1 MSTTFSFKE
10 LVSNQIAK
18 RVSNHRTHCQWR
30 NCWSLDAIFTNWE
43 CQSALV
49 STQWISLCVSWR
61 ARDKSFHEANIVK
74 RAFYCH
80 TGLTIWGQRRR
91 SVIQDVWELA
101 LVPKR
106 ENEKL
111 SNCPTSIPGWGA
123 RGRAQRVKGG
133 IEVFYPGLDRSCPPI
148 TCPRCCAP
156 HHLCV
161 DVVSYSACRALT
173 NPSVIFPV
181 VFHEECVE
189 SGIWPISGK
198 AASSS
203 LAANLNKI
211 HTQTASIHTTH
222 LTPRPTS
229 YQNLKRSW
237 GFFGQG
243 GIGELGWKDENWKE
257 WDHFMYVSFS
267 LFTSRWKK
275 QPLHPKV
282 SSTQ

>member
-1 MSTTFSFKE
+1 MKKL
-10 LVSNQIAK
+10 LVM
-18 RVSNHRTHCQWR
+18 
-30 NCWSLDAIFTNWE
+30 DAIFTNWE

-49 STQWISLCVSWR
+49 STQWISVCVSWR

-80 TGLTIWGQRRR
+80 TFGWQSGVKGDGLLFRMFESWHWCQ
-91 SVIQDVWELA
+91 
-101 LVPKR
+101 R

-181 VFHEECVE
+181 VFQEECVE

-203 LAANLNKI
+203 PAANLNKI
-211 HTQTASIHTTH
+211 HRQTASIHTTH

>member
-1 MSTTFSFKE
+1 MKIL
-10 LVSNQIAK
+10 LVLGYNTYLQ
-18 RVSNHRTHCQWR
+18 T
-30 NCWSLDAIFTNWE
+30 E

-49 STQWISLCVSWR
+49 STQWISVCVSWR
-61 ARDKSFHEANIVK
+61 ARDKSVLEPNIVK

-80 TGLTIWGQRRR
+80 TGLTVWGQRRR

-101 LVPKR
+101 LVPER
-106 ENEKL
+106 EREVVQL
-111 SNCPTSIPGWGA
+111 SHLHSRLGGS
-123 RGRAQRVKGG
+123 GRAQRVKGG

-148 TCPRCCAP
+148 TCPRCCVS

-203 LAANLNKI
+203 PAANLNKI
-211 HTQTASIHTTH
+211 HTQTASIHTKH

-237 GFFGQG
+237 WFFGQG
-243 GIGELGWKDENWKE
+243 GIGELCWKDENWKV
-257 WDHFMYVSFS
+257 WDHFMYLSFS
-267 LFTSRWKK
+267 LFLSRWKK
-275 QPLHPKV
+275 NNHFIRRSPVHNSVLTRLH
-282 SSTQ
+282 STH

>member
-1 MSTTFSFKE
+1 MQYLQTASVNQHLSALNEYQCVSAEGLAINQFSRQTSSKE
-10 LVSNQIAK
+10 LSTVTLGWQSGVK
-18 RVSNHRTHCQWR
+18 GDGLLFRMFGSLHWCQ
-30 NCWSLDAIFTNWE
+30 
-43 CQSALV
+43 
-49 STQWISLCVSWR
+49 
-61 ARDKSFHEANIVK
+61 
-74 RAFYCH
+74 
-80 TGLTIWGQRRR
+80 
-91 SVIQDVWELA
+91 
-101 LVPKR
+101 R

-133 IEVFYPGLDRSCPPI
+133 IEVFYPGLDMSCPPI
-148 TCPRCCAP
+148 TCPRCCVS

-203 LAANLNKI
+203 PAANLNKI
-211 HTQTASIHTTH
+211 HTQTASIHIKH

-237 GFFGQG
+237 WFFGLG
-243 GIGELGWKDENWKE
+243 GIGELGWKDENWKV
-257 WDHFMYVSFS
+257 WDHFMYLSFS
-267 LFTSRWKK
+267 LFFIQMKK
-275 QPLHPKV
+275 NNHFIRRSPVHNSVLTRLH
-282 SSTQ
+282 STH